1 MLLVKYLL
9 LFDLQLEIVNVKVT
23 IPFLAMAVLYRQ
35 AGVLLFYRPVCS

>member
-23 IPFLAMAVLYRQ
+23 IPFLAMAVL
-35 AGVLLFYRPVCS
+35 